1 MAAREAALR
10 DPRLSFT
17 AKGLYSYLFTH
28 TQDATLDIQDINR
41 FHIADRDSVQ
51 MALSELVNQ
60 GYLLKQTSG
69 DYSLI
74 DADGG
79 C

>member
-1 MAAREAALR
+1 MLQRKNPLTHNPFMAAREAALR

-28 TQDATLDIQDINR
+28 TQDAT
-41 FHIADRDSVQ
+41 
-51 MALSELVNQ
+51 
-60 GYLLKQTSG
+60 
-69 DYSLI
+69 
-74 DADGG
+74 